1 LKISIMI
8 DQVRSDVHIPGA
20 APLTSEA
27 SRAVWMALSCDAL
40 LGWYDGGIR
49 YSSDLEPDRSVTG
62 LTQAIFTEKGIPS
75 IFLDMLISMDL
86 EIPPAETVL
95 SLLDPHVATVSFESP
110 AFNLP
115 ENAEVQDLAICL
127 AASRIAWE
135 IRGSLIRP
143 TNTSPEEMEI
153 VLRRV
158 GLNALAIGGIGVY
171 PYAKAILADP
181 ELWKKTQIAEAGVD
195 FGSDEE

>member
-1 LKISIMI
+1 MI

-95 SLLDPHVATVSFESP
+95 ACLDPHVSTISFESP

-115 ENAEVQDLAICL
+115 ERADIQDLAICI

-135 IRGSLIRP
+135 IRGSLIKP
-143 TNTSPEEMEI
+143 ADISLEEMENA
-153 VLRRV
+153 LRRV

-181 ELWKKTQIAEAGVD
+181 DLWKKTEVAEAGME
-195 FGSDEE
+195 FGGEVE

>member
-1 LKISIMI
+1 MI

-86 EIPPAETVL
+86 EIPPAGTVL
-95 SLLDPHVATVSFESP
+95 ANLDPHVSTISFESP

-115 ENAEVQDLAICL
+115 ERADIQDLAICI

-135 IRGSLIRP
+135 IRDSLIRP
-143 TNTSPEEMEI
+143 SDVSTEEMENA
-153 VLRRV
+153 LRRV

-181 ELWKKTQIAEAGVD
+181 DLWKKIEVADTGME
-195 FGSDEE
+195 FGSEEQ

>member
-1 LKISIMI
+1 MI
-8 DQVRSDVHIPGA
+8 DQVLSDVHIPGA
-20 APLTSEA
+20 VPLTSEA
-27 SRAVWMALSCDAL
+27 SRAVWMALSCDTL

-49 YSSDLEPDRSVTG
+49 YSSDLEPDPSITG
-62 LTQAIFTEKGIPS
+62 LTQAIFTEKGVPS

-95 SLLDPHVATVSFESP
+95 SNLDPHVSAISFESP

-115 ENAEVQDLAICL
+115 EKADIQDLAICI

-135 IRGSLIRP
+135 IRGSLTRP
-143 TNTSPEEMEI
+143 SGVSAEEMENA
-153 VLRRV
+153 LRRV

-181 ELWKKTQIAEAGVD
+181 DLWKKIEVVEAGMD
-195 FGSDEE
+195 FGSEEQ